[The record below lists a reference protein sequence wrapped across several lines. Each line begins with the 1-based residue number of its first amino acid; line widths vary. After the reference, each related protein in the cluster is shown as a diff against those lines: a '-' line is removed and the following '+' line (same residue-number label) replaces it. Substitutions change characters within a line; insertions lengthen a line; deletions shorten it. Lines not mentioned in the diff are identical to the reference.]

1 MISGDVGY
9 RKPSREIYEIALQK
23 AGVKPEN
30 CIFIDDRDKNLL
42 PAMELGMNVIKFSRE
57 ESSTSLDGVQVIS
70 RFEDLENAI
79 GRIWCSQHM
88 NNMDIKRGTYEDFW
102 NYWRDAD
109 WARPQFGEYM
119 KKDDAEFWYAILDGI
134 VVGRI
139 YFFKNLSDKD
149 GADGTK
155 RGYICN
161 LHVLREY
168 RKQGIGTALI
178 NTIKERGREIG
189 FSHITLGVDEDEL
202 ANVRLYK
209 NLGFT
214 KNVKKCNR
222 DFICTD
228 ENGKFLEGSE
238 FLLMECLL

>member
-1 MISGDVGY
+1 MI
-9 RKPSREIYEIALQK
+9 
-23 AGVKPEN
+23 
-30 CIFIDDRDKNLL
+30 
-42 PAMELGMNVIKFSRE
+42 IK
-57 ESSTSLDGVQVIS
+57 
-70 RFEDLENAI
+70 
-79 GRIWCSQHM
+79 
-88 NNMDIKRGTYEDFW
+88 KGTYEDFW
-102 NYWRDAD
+102 NYWKDAD

-119 KKDDAEFWYAILDGI
+119 KRDDAEFWCAVIDEK

-139 YFFKNLSDKD
+139 YFFKNLYDPD
-149 GADGTK
+149 AADRKT

-189 FSHITLGVDEDEL
+189 FTHMTLGVDENEL

-214 KNVKKCNR
+214 DNIKTTNR
-222 DFICTD
+222 DLICVD
-228 ENGKFLEGSE
+228 ENGNYFVGKEY
-238 FLLMECLL
+238 LLMACKL